1 MTIDLTKTESFD
13 PDQSLKTTNQ
23 KSGLVTDTQ
32 KDKQTDTL
40 TDKQT
45 DRLTDKQTDRLTD
58 KQTDRLINWKKV
70 KVAPLYS
77 LPQLCVCAFYE
88 PPPHVSKITLFHL

>member
-45 DRLTDKQTDRLTD
+45 DRLTDKQTDILTD

-77 LPQLCVCAFYE
+77 LPISVCAPFMS
-88 PPPHVSKITLFHL
+88 PPFCF